1 MVFLIY
7 LIRIF
12 RLIGMTL
19 DEFQTRLL
27 LLLLVLLSLCDSRL
41 LLFIDYHDWFFSRW
55 GHLCRV
61 FDHDYRVS
69 LLRTFNHL
77 WRRRRLHKYF
87 DRYSFFIFSL
97 CTTFILLNHVYVY
110 FVYWSDVLH
119 GLVNDFRLATLRL
132 ERWLLR
138 LIVII
143 TFIIILLLKLLV
155 LAWRVSAVHP
165 QTLSSRLSSFD
176 YLNLWV
182 SAGNFRLHLFRFT
195 LLEFFFIQIHLSLRS
210 LLLLACLSLAVQVR
224 LLCLDVLT
232 I

>member
-1 MVFLIY
+1 MSVLLRLLFKSIDFVGRLALEFNAIFSFVLLNDFILFLLLLLFLWFFFRFNLDMVFLIY

-132 ERWLLR
+132 ER
-138 LIVII
+138 
-143 TFIIILLLKLLV
+143 
-155 LAWRVSAVHP
+155 
-165 QTLSSRLSSFD
+165 
-176 YLNLWV
+176 
-182 SAGNFRLHLFRFT
+182 
-195 LLEFFFIQIHLSLRS
+195 
-210 LLLLACLSLAVQVR
+210 
-224 LLCLDVLT
+224 
-232 I
+232 